1 MSLCEAEMKGFF
13 LKKRG
18 VSLTVVLVL
27 MLTAFEN
34 TLRRY
39 LPVCSAVS
47 W

>member
-13 LKKRG
+13 LKKHG